1 VSVESKARILCEYI
15 GSVGDF
21 SYVEPEPLHRH
32 MGAIITDVILQSG
45 LNFETVVKPRVQK
58 ILNLPEAATTSGF
71 LKIIEKTGL
80 NALLDWRDA
89 EKPRR
94 VIEVTKLFAR
104 EGVETPEQLKVWL
117 ENGENVAKLDAV
129 KGVGSKTLDYFR
141 FLSGIPTA
149 AVDRHMLNFL
159 KKASISVSG
168 YNEAKNVINHAA
180 DILGKNRCCLDQSIW
195 TYMSKSSGR
204 QKREGY

>member
-1 VSVESKARILCEYI
+1 M
-15 GSVGDF
+15 
-21 SYVEPEPLHRH
+21 EPEPLHRH
-32 MGAIITDVILQSG
+32 MGAIITDAVLQSG

-58 ILNLPEAATTSGF
+58 ILNNHPEAATTSGF
-71 LKIIEKTGL
+71 LKTIEKTGL
-80 NALLDWRDA
+80 NALLDWRDP

-117 ENGENVAKLDAV
+117 GKGENVAKLDAV

-141 FLSGIPTA
+141 FLSGIPTV
-149 AVDRHMLNFL
+149 AVDRHLLNFL
-159 KKASISVSG
+159 KKASVSVSG
-168 YNEAKNVINHAA
+168 YDEAKNVINSAA
-180 DILGKNRCCLDQSIW
+180 DILGRNRCCLDQSIW

-204 QKREGY
+204 

>member
-1 VSVESKARILCEYI
+1 MSVESKARMLCEYI
-15 GSVGDF
+15 GSLKDF

-32 MGAIITDVILQSG
+32 MGAIIADAILQSG

-58 ILNLPEAATTSGF
+58 ILNNHPEAATTTGF
-71 LKIIEKTGL
+71 LKTIEKSGL
-80 NALLDWRDA
+80 NALLEWRDP

-94 VIEVTKLFAR
+94 VLEVTKLFAG

-149 AVDRHMLNFL
+149 AVDRHLLNFL
-159 KKASISVSG
+159 KKAGVSVIG
-168 YNEAKNVINHAA
+168 YDEAKHVINRAA
-180 DILGKNRCCLDQSIW
+180 DIMGKDRCCLDQSIW
-195 TYMSKSSGR
+195 TYMSK
-204 QKREGY
+204 KRALHKR

>member
-1 VSVESKARILCEYI
+1 MSVDSKARILCEYI
-15 GSVGDF
+15 GSLRDF

-32 MGAIITDVILQSG
+32 MGAIITDAILQSG

-58 ILNLPEAATTSGF
+58 ILNDHPEAATTTGY
-71 LKIIEKTGL
+71 LKTIEKTGL
-80 NALLDWRDA
+80 NALLDWKDQ

-94 VIEVTKLFAR
+94 VIEATKLLTR

-117 ENGENVAKLDAV
+117 ENEQNVAKLDAV
-129 KGVGSKTLDYFR
+129 KGVGNKTLDYFR

-149 AVDRHMLNFL
+149 AVDRHLLNFL
-159 KKASISVSG
+159 RKASVSVSG
-168 YNEAKNVINHAA
+168 YDEAKKVINRAA
-180 DILGKNRCCLDQSIW
+180 DILRKNRCCLDQSIW

-204 QKREGY
+204 